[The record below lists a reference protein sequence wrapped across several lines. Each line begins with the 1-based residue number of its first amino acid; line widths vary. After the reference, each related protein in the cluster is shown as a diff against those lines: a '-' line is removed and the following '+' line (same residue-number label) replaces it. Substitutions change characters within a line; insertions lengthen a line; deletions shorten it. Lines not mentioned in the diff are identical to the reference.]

1 LRKAHNPNSTDSSA
15 PRFDATRLRRWQK
28 KHPAHPKMGAG
39 FASLLGNAA
48 AAIHDVSTC
57 FRNKPNYSSGIEI
70 VQATLQPSEH

>member
-1 LRKAHNPNSTDSSA
+1 
-15 PRFDATRLRRWQK
+15 
-28 KHPAHPKMGAG
+28 MGAG